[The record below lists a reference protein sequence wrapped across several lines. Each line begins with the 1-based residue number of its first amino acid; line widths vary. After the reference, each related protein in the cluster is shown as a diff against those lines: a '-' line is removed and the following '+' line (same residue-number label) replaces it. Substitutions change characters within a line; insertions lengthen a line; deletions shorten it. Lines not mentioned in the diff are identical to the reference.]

1 MVGTA
6 ASGTFAARCPAT
18 LCMPST
24 GHAKSGT
31 PGRTRTCNMR
41 FWRPPLYHLSYRSI
55 KAALGLEPASNIS
68 ADTRSKLRSGGHMA
82 LKKPRVCGLGALLT
96 HILRAR
102 NGALRIPAL
111 LLWKNAC
118 DIEKKKPERRCCR
131 WGDGPHASGSCG
143 YSCPALRCETEDL
156 HLVGRT
162 QSAMMSHIEAA
173 RETPGWENLYL
184 RTAQEKAEN
193 VSETA
198 WKRRAQSA
206 ESLVIILSYY
216 TGF

>member
-68 ADTRSKLRSGGHMA
+68 ADTRSKLRSGGHIKTA
-82 LKKPRVCGLGALLT
+82 PVRRRGCWLAHILSGKLHLGKDSKAFSWHGRLHVRPCGLSSPCA
-96 HILRAR
+96 IR
-102 NGALRIPAL
+102 
-111 LLWKNAC
+111 C
-118 DIEKKKPERRCCR
+118 D
-131 WGDGPHASGSCG
+131 
-143 YSCPALRCETEDL
+143 T
-156 HLVGRT
+156 
-162 QSAMMSHIEAA
+162 
-173 RETPGWENLYL
+173 
-184 RTAQEKAEN
+184 
-193 VSETA
+193 
-198 WKRRAQSA
+198 A
-206 ESLVIILSYY
+206 ESNRLLSLMS
-216 TGF
+216 GRLPLCQCIA